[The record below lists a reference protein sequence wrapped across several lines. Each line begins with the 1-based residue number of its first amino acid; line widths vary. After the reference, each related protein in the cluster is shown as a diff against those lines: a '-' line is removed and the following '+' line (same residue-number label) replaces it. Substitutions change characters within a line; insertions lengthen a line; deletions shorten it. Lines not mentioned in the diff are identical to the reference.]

1 MYDLQSDIFE
11 LYICNGIVVKNCRC
25 FWRLVPK
32 AFGDLMRSNP
42 EAAAAMDE
50 KGIVPDSLVIW
61 DADQKEI
68 KAMTL
73 VDFDEWKNEEGR
85 NITYGNGI

>member
-1 MYDLQSDIFE
+1 ME
-11 LYICNGIVVKNCRC
+11 LYICNGVIVKNCRC

-73 VDFDEWKNEEGR
+73 VDFDEWKNQEGR